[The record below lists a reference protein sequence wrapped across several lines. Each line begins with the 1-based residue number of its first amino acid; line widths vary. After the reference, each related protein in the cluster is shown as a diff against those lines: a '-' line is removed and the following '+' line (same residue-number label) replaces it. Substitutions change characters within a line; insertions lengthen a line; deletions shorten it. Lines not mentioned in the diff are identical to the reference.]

1 LTTHMIAHPAQMEAG
16 GSAEILARPIGI
28 VSHPFGINTIMMTP
42 TEREYVIT
50 QFAQTRDLVKQTF
63 GGLSAPQ
70 LLYRPASG
78 GWSAAENLEHL
89 IVVER
94 RVFAGI
100 ERLLQQPPDPAKRP
114 AMTDEQIVAIVG
126 KVVEP
131 VKAPPQALPTSQW
144 PPEQLLPEFEKARQK
159 TSAFAAAS
167 DGDLRRRFLP
177 HYLYGDFDCYQ
188 WLVLLSAH
196 CRRHCAQSEQVKAS
210 PGFPR

>member
-1 LTTHMIAHPAQMEAG
+1 MGFRNSGFASNANLIVFSSKLSSTSLHPSKTAAGGLSNLSKIDAGIFSPRVVLTTHMIAHPAQMEAG

-114 AMTDEQIVAIVG
+114 AMTDEQIV
-126 KVVEP
+126 
-131 VKAPPQALPTSQW
+131 
-144 PPEQLLPEFEKARQK
+144 
-159 TSAFAAAS
+159 
-167 DGDLRRRFLP
+167 
-177 HYLYGDFDCYQ
+177 
-188 WLVLLSAH
+188 
-196 CRRHCAQSEQVKAS
+196 
-210 PGFPR
+210 